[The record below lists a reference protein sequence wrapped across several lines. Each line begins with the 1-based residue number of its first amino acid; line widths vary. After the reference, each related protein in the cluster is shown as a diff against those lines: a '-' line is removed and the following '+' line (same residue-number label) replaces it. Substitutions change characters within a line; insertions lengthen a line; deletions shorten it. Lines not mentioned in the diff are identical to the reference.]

1 MRLAR
6 ADRTEN
12 ERNPASSPS
21 PRARRFTRLLP
32 RTPRLVLT
40 TRNLSL
46 SSTRSTGRNFSYYP
60 EGIRPT
66 ATDCSEPMMEVCRAK
81 LPGRSRPAQLHPRP
95 SSADAAKT
103 PFRDESFDTVV
114 DTFGLCSF
122 EDPVAALREMG
133 RVCRR
138 RSPSRRSVGGGGG
151 DARGGEGDGGR
162 IFLLEHGRSQ
172 THGWLSNILDHF
184 ATPHAERWGCYWNR
198 DIVGAVREAGL
209 EIQECRT
216 FHLGTTYYIV
226 ATPPPR

>member
-1 MRLAR
+1 
-6 ADRTEN
+6 
-12 ERNPASSPS
+12 
-21 PRARRFTRLLP
+21 
-32 RTPRLVLT
+32 
-40 TRNLSL
+40 
-46 SSTRSTGRNFSYYP
+46 
-60 EGIRPT
+60 
-66 ATDCSEPMMEVCRAK
+66 MMEVCRAK
-81 LPGRSRPAQLHPRP
+81 VAKSLPSGATPPATVV
-95 SSADAAKT
+95 ADAAKT

-138 RSPSRRSVGGGGG
+138 RSPSRRSVGGGGD
-151 DARGGEGDGGR
+151 DAWGGEGDGGR

>member
-1 MRLAR
+1 
-6 ADRTEN
+6 
-12 ERNPASSPS
+12 
-21 PRARRFTRLLP
+21 
-32 RTPRLVLT
+32 
-40 TRNLSL
+40 
-46 SSTRSTGRNFSYYP
+46 
-60 EGIRPT
+60 
-66 ATDCSEPMMEVCRAK
+66 MEVCRAK
-81 LPGRSRPAQLHPRP
+81 VAKSSSAQLHPRP
-95 SSADAAKT
+95 SSQDAAKT

-138 RSPSRRSVGGGGG
+138 RSRSRRSV
-151 DARGGEGDGGR
+151 GGEGDGGR